1 MGMILWTRAIREGL
15 MEDLSAFSAKPRL
28 RLLLD
33 HFSKIKDTRQAWK
46 VAYPLCEVL
55 FLVVCGTIAGGD
67 DYEDIVDWGEAHLSF
82 LRGFAEFH
90 HGIPCADW
98 LAYRDEPD
106 QSGAVCG
113 LLFVVGR
120 GMLAGQARSR
130 GDRRQDLAP
139 QPRPKERPKRPS
151 WNNAM
156 GCNPNIAQSILDAK
170 ADYLLARERQPDEA
184 AYRYQKLFRYS
195 AFRR

>member
-1 MGMILWTRAIREGL
+1 MDVE
-15 MEDLSAFSAKPRL
+15 SVSAKPLL
-28 RLLLD
+28 RLLD
-33 HFSKIKDTRQAWK
+33 HFSKIKDTRQSWK
-46 VAYPLCEVL
+46 VVYPLIEVL
-55 FLVVCGTIAGGD
+55 FLGGMRD
-67 DYEDIVDWGEAHLSF
+67 DYEDIVDWGKAHLSF

-139 QPRPKERPKRPS
+139 
-151 WNNAM
+151 
-156 GCNPNIAQSILDAK
+156 
-170 ADYLLARERQPDEA
+170 
-184 AYRYQKLFRYS
+184 
-195 AFRR
+195 